1 MKLTLSLATAVALL
15 GNESAVQAFLPSS
28 KRSAQLTKV
37 IHADLISKQHLSM
50 ATEEEQIV
58 HTELNFDV
66 VNKLPY
72 RQLQKECKSRGLAAN
87 GSTAVLRTRLL
98 EDLGIVTAKEEECDI
113 KKDEEACPP
122 EDIAFVDESDPDF
135 DFKALVSEINEK
147 ASVGHWKAATRKLKK
162 LSKRYATP
170 EKPVPVETYLA
181 VLDACLADRLHGAR
195 ASEPARKILE
205 EMSENGYTIPAK
217 IGNQCVLNTLGNGPN
232 GTHDGCGGI
241 DTALAMLAALE
252 SSPSGSDMITV
263 DTYGAVVSALSSDGA
278 VEEAVLLLRAMV
290 VEHSFTPP
298 LSVFS
303 DAAHAAAKTDDMAE
317 TVLQVLTLAKAA
329 GYILDNIASADAG
342 RELLASGVIAAEKMD
357 NLPLG
362 LRLLTAASK
371 AEGCAP
377 DRGDDLVASI
387 SSASQRACTLIHRKA
402 IDTAVADDNWKLAV
416 KLEKLMVTRS
426 LTPST
431 AVLRKVVGVCTKM
444 EKSKKAT
451 EILLDWVERY
461 EDNKAD
467 KPPLSVFNNVL
478 NACEVCGEEDLTLEV
493 LEAMKKVHE
502 SEGNIVTS
510 NIALKRLAKL
520 GNLMA
525 VEGLI
530 IGMLQ
535 SGLEPNVVTYTT
547 AIGACV
553 KAEDSAMAVEWL
565 RRMRSRNV
573 MPNYHTYNTVL
584 AACLDGKLE
593 STMRGS
599 TVATEML
606 QDVEKEL
613 TIGTKGSSEYVSV
626 LPDAYTK
633 VLARSLMKQ
642 LRENWRADEINMQVA
657 KSTVRV
663 PLLKLVDFDKSEA
676 AKEAQARKEK
686 LASAM
691 AELGE
696 DVELDSENMNEDLA
710 KVVAMAKAHRTMEV

>member
-1 MKLTLSLATAVALL
+1 
-15 GNESAVQAFLPSS
+15 
-28 KRSAQLTKV
+28 
-37 IHADLISKQHLSM
+37 
-50 ATEEEQIV
+50 
-58 HTELNFDV
+58 
-66 VNKLPY
+66 
-72 RQLQKECKSRGLAAN
+72 
-87 GSTAVLRTRLL
+87 
-98 EDLGIVTAKEEECDI
+98 
-113 KKDEEACPP
+113 
-122 EDIAFVDESDPDF
+122 
-135 DFKALVSEINEK
+135 
-147 ASVGHWKAATRKLKK
+147 
-162 LSKRYATP
+162 
-170 EKPVPVETYLA
+170 
-181 VLDACLADRLHGAR
+181 
-195 ASEPARKILE
+195 
-205 EMSENGYTIPAK
+205 
-217 IGNQCVLNTLGNGPN
+217 
-232 GTHDGCGGI
+232 
-241 DTALAMLAALE
+241 
-252 SSPSGSDMITV
+252 
-263 DTYGAVVSALSSDGA
+263 
-278 VEEAVLLLRAMV
+278 
-290 VEHSFTPP
+290 
-298 LSVFS
+298 
-303 DAAHAAAKTDDMAE
+303 
-317 TVLQVLTLAKAA
+317 
-329 GYILDNIASADAG
+329 
-342 RELLASGVIAAEKMD
+342 
-357 NLPLG
+357 
-362 LRLLTAASK
+362 
-371 AEGCAP
+371 
-377 DRGDDLVASI
+377 
-387 SSASQRACTLIHRKA
+387 
-402 IDTAVADDNWKLAV
+402 
-416 KLEKLMVTRS
+416 
-426 LTPST
+426 
-431 AVLRKVVGVCTKM
+431 
-444 EKSKKAT
+444 
-451 EILLDWVERY
+451 
-461 EDNKAD
+461 
-467 KPPLSVFNNVL
+467 
-478 NACEVCGEEDLTLEV
+478 
-493 LEAMKKVHE
+493 MKKVHE

-565 RRMRSRNV
+565 RRMRSRNI